1 MVSASGPPSS
11 SGEGALTGA
20 AVRRVL
26 GLTLLLNVL
35 VSAGK
40 IVVGKMSGSLSMVAD
55 GYHSM
60 TDGLNN
66 VVGLVVATFAYKPP
80 DAGHPYGHRKFET
93 AATLFIGLALLAV
106 AYHVVEQ
113 ALTQMA
119 GESRAE
125 VGALNWIV
133 MGVTLMANVFVA
145 WYERREG
152 RRLNS
157 PFLIADSAHTRS
169 DIYVTLGVVVSFAGA
184 RAGLPWLD
192 GLVAAGI
199 AVFIAFLAVQIL
211 IGSFNTLTDRAV
223 LPSESL
229 QAVVRAVPGVRDCRE
244 IRTRGGEGAVYVDL
258 TVHVDGEMRLRAA
271 HDVADRIEAA
281 LQEAHPEIVDVV
293 VHVEPEELAA
303 QPRGRAPN

>member
-1 MVSASGPPSS
+1 MSG
-11 SGEGALTGA
+11 GEVTGA

-26 GLTLLLNVL
+26 GWTLLLNVL

-55 GYHSM
+55 GYHSL

-66 VVGLVVATFAYKPP
+66 IVGLVVATFAYKPP

-93 AATLFIGLALLAV
+93 AATLFIGLALLGV

-113 ALTQMA
+113 ALTQVKSA
-119 GESRAE
+119 RGAE

-133 MGVTLMANVFVA
+133 MGVTLFANIFVA
-145 WYERREG
+145 WFERREG

-157 PFLIADSAHTRS
+157 PYLIADAAHTRS
-169 DIYVTLGVVVSFAGA
+169 DIYVTLGVVLSFAGA
-184 RAGLPWLD
+184 RAGLPWMD

-199 AVFIAFLAVQIL
+199 AAFIAVLAVQIL
-211 IGSFNTLTDRAV
+211 IGSFHTLTDRAV
-223 LPSESL
+223 LPTDSL
-229 QAVVRAVPGVRDCRE
+229 HAVVLGVPGVRDCRE

-258 TVHVDGEMRLRAA
+258 IVHVDGDLRLRAA

-281 LQEAHPEIVDVV
+281 LQAAHPEIVDVV
-293 VHVEPEELAA
+293 VHVEPA
-303 QPRGRAPN
+303 

>member
-1 MVSASGPPSS
+1 VSSASATID
-11 SGEGALTGA
+11 GAVTGA

-40 IVVGKMSGSLSMVAD
+40 IVVGKTSGSLSMVAD
-55 GYHSM
+55 GYHSL

-66 VVGLVVATFAYKPP
+66 VVGLVVASFAYKPP

-93 AATLFIGLALLAV
+93 AATMFIGLALLGV

-113 ALTQMA
+113 ALSQLKSDRPA
-119 GESRAE
+119 D
-125 VGALNWIV
+125 VGALNWVV
-133 MGVTLMANVFVA
+133 MGVTLLANVFVT

-152 RRLNS
+152 RRLGS
-157 PFLIADSAHTRS
+157 PYLLADAAHTRS
-169 DIYVTLGVVVSFAGA
+169 DIYVTMGVVVSFAGA
-184 RAGLPWLD
+184 RAGLPWMD

-199 AVFIAFLAVQIL
+199 AAFIAFLAVQIL

-223 LPSESL
+223 LPSDSL
-229 QAVVRAVPGVRDCRE
+229 QAIVLRVPGVRDCRDV
-244 IRTRGGEGAVYVDL
+244 RTRGGEGAVYVDL
-258 TVHVDGEMRLRAA
+258 IVHVDGDMRLRAA

-281 LQEAHPEIVDVV
+281 LQDAHPEIVDVV
-293 VHVEPEELAA
+293 VHIEPA
-303 QPRGRAPN
+303 

>member
-1 MVSASGPPSS
+1 
-11 SGEGALTGA
+11 
-20 AVRRVL
+20 VRRVL

-55 GYHSM
+55 GYHSL

-93 AATLFIGLALLAV
+93 AATLLIGLALLGV

-113 ALTQMA
+113 ALSQVA
-119 GESRAE
+119 SSRRPE

-133 MGVTLMANVFVA
+133 MGVTLVANIFVA

-157 PFLIADSAHTRS
+157 AFLIADSAHTRS
-169 DIYVTLGVVVSFAGA
+169 DIYVTMGVVASFAGA
-184 RAGLPWLD
+184 RAGLPWMD
-192 GLVAAGI
+192 GLIAAGI
-199 AVFIAFLAVQIL
+199 AAFIAFLGVQIL
-211 IGSFNTLTDRAV
+211 IGSFNTLTDRAM
-223 LPSESL
+223 LPSDSL
-229 QAVVRAVPGVRDCRE
+229 KQVVLGVPGVRDCRY

-258 TVHVDGEMRLRAA
+258 TVHVDGDMRLRAA
-271 HDVADRIEAA
+271 HDVADRIEDA
-281 LQEAHPEIVDVV
+281 LMEAHPEIVDVV
-293 VHVEPEELAA
+293 VHLEPA
-303 QPRGRAPN
+303 